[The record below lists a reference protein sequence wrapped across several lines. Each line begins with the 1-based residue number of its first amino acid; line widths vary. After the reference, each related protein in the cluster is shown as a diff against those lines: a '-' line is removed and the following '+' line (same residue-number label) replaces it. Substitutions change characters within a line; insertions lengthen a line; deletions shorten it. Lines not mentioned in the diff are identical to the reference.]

1 MYRAEYLNTYP
12 FFEKVLKITPVK
24 AIHDSLT
31 GVIARPFI
39 LSFIHDL
46 ISRGVPFT
54 LAIMDLDNFK
64 RVNDDYG
71 HKAGDMVLS
80 DAAASLRE
88 YYGEDGV
95 IGRFGG
101 DEFLAVYLKSVD
113 YDTLHTFYKRLF
125 MPGGAFRRTIHLQD
139 ASIFLTATV
148 GSASFP
154 KDAEQFDDL
163 FQQIDKV
170 LYRGKAKGRN
180 CFIIYVPSKHD
191 RLQIPELAGHSLYE
205 TLYSMA
211 EAFDSGGDTE
221 EKLLNAFRTLREM
234 LRFQKL
240 LHISRDGR
248 LMDTENHR
256 LLAENVGFHGG
267 TTTSLQPVEEV
278 EMLKDREPQL
288 YKALDALGLE
298 SVLFARLE
306 AGQEE
311 YACLIICP
319 EAHAKHIWQDKELSA
334 AFVLARMLSQQSRS
348 E

>member
-1 MYRAEYLNTYP
+1 MYRAEYLTSYP

-39 LSFIHDL
+39 LAFIQDL
-46 ISRGVPFT
+46 ISREVPFT

-64 RVNDDYG
+64 RINDDYG

-101 DEFLAVYLKSVD
+101 DEFLAVYLKSAD
-113 YDTLHTFYKRLF
+113 YETLHTFYMRLF
-125 MPGGAFRRTIHLQD
+125 MPGGAFRRTIHLEN

-154 KDAEQFDDL
+154 KDAAQFDDL
-163 FQQIDKV
+163 FQHVDKV

-191 RLQIPELAGHSLYE
+191 RLQIPKLAGRSLYE
-205 TLYSMA
+205 TLYSMT
-211 EAFDSGGDTE
+211 EAFDSGADTE

-234 LRFQKL
+234 LHFQRL
-240 LHISRDGR
+240 LHITRDGR
-248 LMDTENHR
+248 LIDTENHR
-256 LLAENVGFHGG
+256 LLAENVGLFEG

-278 EMLKDREPQL
+278 ETLKDRQPEL
-288 YKALDALGLE
+288 YKPLDALGLE
-298 SVLFARLE
+298 SVLVARLE
-306 AGQEE
+306 TVHEE
-311 YACLIICP
+311 YAGLIICP

-334 AFVLARMLSQQSRS
+334 AFVLARMLSRQT
-348 E
+348 